1 MNFSSIIFVFG
12 FLPAEFLLHTIIPNI
27 KIKNYFLAIASLFF
41 YAWGEPIHII
51 LMIVS
56 VFINWLLSAFIARKD
71 KCKIFIVIAVIV
83 NIGLL
88 TVFKYSGFIVES
100 INLLGTD
107 LPVPEIHLPIGISFY
122 TFQAMSYVID
132 VYRDKTTF
140 QKSFIATLLYIVFF
154 PQLIAGPIVKYHDI
168 NKQLS
173 DRRVTI
179 DGVSSGIRRFIIGL
193 SKKLLLADVAAL
205 TVDTIFASD
214 TAEISGFCAWTG
226 AIFYIFQI
234 YFDFSGY
241 SDMAIGLAKMFG
253 FDLLENFNY
262 PYISKSI
269 TEFWRRWHISLGS
282 WFREYVYIPLGGNRH
297 GFGKQ
302 IRNIAVVWLLT
313 GIWHGASWNFVFWG
327 VYFGLLLVIE
337 KLLLLKYIEKLPKFV
352 SHIYT
357 ILLVWIGW
365 VIFAFDDISMVSSY
379 LKTMF
384 GLNGTLFVN
393 NEGMYLLLN
402 YLLLIV
408 ILVISCTNYPKRLAI
423 YVNNRYDSGIFI
435 SLLKSAFVIGI
446 FFISV
451 AYLVDASYNPFL
463 YFRF

>member
-12 FLPAEFLLHTIIPNI
+12 FLPAVFLLHTIIPNI

-100 INLLGTD
+100 INLLGTN

-140 QKSFIATLLYIVFF
+140 QKSFVATLLYIAFF

-214 TAEISGFCAWTG
+214 TAQISGFCAWTG

-269 TEFWRRWHISLGS
+269 TEFWRRWHISLS
-282 WFREYVYIPLGGNRH
+282 TWFREYLYIPLGGNRK
-297 GFGKQ
+297 GTLRTYVNLF
-302 IRNIAVVWLLT
+302 IVFLAT
-313 GIWHGASWNFVFWG
+313 GIWHGANFTFLVWG
-327 VYFGLLLVIE
+327 IYNGILMILERCKVIRI
-337 KLLLLKYIEKLPKFV
+337 KNRVI

-357 ILLVWIGW
+357 LIAVTVGF
-365 VIFAFDDISMVSSY
+365 VIFRADSIGYAIRYLSRMV
-379 LKTMF
+379 
-384 GLNGTLFVN
+384 
-393 NEGMYLLLN
+393 
-402 YLLLIV
+402 I
-408 ILVISCTNYPKRLAI
+408 P
-423 YVNNRYDSGIFI
+423 
-435 SLLKSAFVIGI
+435 SAFTYGGADALEFFNPYFIVSAIAMVIGCI
-446 FFISV
+446 AIVPKLRVLEEKKTKIGKILSP
-451 AYLVDASYNPFL
+451 ASYVASLVLFLICFGVLASNSYSPFI

>member
-269 TEFWRRWHISLGS
+269 TEFWRRWHISLS
-282 WFREYVYIPLGGNRH
+282 TWFREYLYIPLGGNRK
-297 GFGKQ
+297 GTLRTYINLF
-302 IRNIAVVWLLT
+302 IVFLAT
-313 GIWHGASWNFVFWG
+313 GIWHGANFTFLVWG
-327 VYFGLLLVIE
+327 IYNGILMILERCKVI
-337 KLLLLKYIEKLPKFV
+337 KIKNRVI

-357 ILLVWIGW
+357 LIAVTVGF
-365 VIFAFDDISMVSSY
+365 VIFRADSIGYAICYLSRMV
-379 LKTMF
+379 
-384 GLNGTLFVN
+384 
-393 NEGMYLLLN
+393 
-402 YLLLIV
+402 I
-408 ILVISCTNYPKRLAI
+408 P
-423 YVNNRYDSGIFI
+423 
-435 SLLKSAFVIGI
+435 SAFTNGGADALEFFNPYFIVSAIAMVIGCI
-446 FFISV
+446 AIVPKLKEHEEKKTKIGKILSPVSYVASLVLFLICFGVLASNSYSPFI
-451 AYLVDASYNPFL
+451 